1 MTHNSTQH
9 HPTEVIEVPHAQGCY
24 PVYIG
29 KGLLSNISLW
39 GKHLTGTILVVTED
53 RVAAL
58 YQATLKQALKDHAK
72 VAFLSLPPGESTKS
86 IAHWSSILDE
96 LVSMNAQRDATIIAL
111 GGGVVGDLA
120 GFAAASY
127 MRGISVV
134 QMPTTLLAQVDAAI
148 GGKTGINH
156 PMGKNLIGA
165 FHAPQAVVIDLS
177 TLATL
182 EQRDYQAGL
191 AEVIKYG
198 AIGDIGFFA
207 WLESQIDALNQRD
220 IHALQAA
227 VERSVSAK
235 KKVVVAD
242 EKESGQRA
250 LLNFGHTFGH
260 ALETLTG
267 YETLLHG
274 EAVAI
279 GMVLASR
286 LSERL
291 GMAPTGTTH
300 RLTTLIDALGLPTTL
315 PAGHDPQTIIER
327 MRLDK
332 KNRDNTIRLVL
343 LEELGQ
349 ACLKACAEDDIIQAF
364 A

>member
-1 MTHNSTQH
+1 MTHNSTQS
-9 HPTEVIEVPHAQGCY
+9 PSTEVIEIPHAQGYY

-29 KGLLSNISLW
+29 SGLLSDIALW
-39 GKHLTGTILVVTED
+39 QKHLSGAILVVTED
-53 RVAAL
+53 RVASL
-58 YQATLKQALKDHAK
+58 YQSMLEEALKPYAP

-86 IAHWSSILDE
+86 IAHWSSILDQ
-96 LVSMNAQRDATIIAL
+96 LVSMHAQRDATIIAL

-127 MRGISVV
+127 MRGIKFI

-156 PMGKNLIGA
+156 LMGKNLIGA
-165 FHAPQAVVIDLS
+165 FHAPQAVVIDLA
-177 TLATL
+177 TLASL

-198 AIGDIGFFA
+198 AIGDIAFFE
-207 WLESQIDALNQRD
+207 WLETQIQALNQRD
-220 IHALQAA
+220 IHVLKEA

-286 LSERL
+286 LSEQL
-291 GMAPTGTTH
+291 GMAPSGTTQ
-300 RLTTLIDALGLPTTL
+300 RLTALIEALGLPTAL
-315 PAGHDPQTIIER
+315 PAGQDPRTIIER

-332 KNRDNTIRLVL
+332 KNQANAIRLVL
-343 LEELGQ
+343 LTELGH
-349 ACLKACAEDDIIQAF
+349 ACLQACAEDDIIKAF

>member
-1 MTHNSTQH
+1 MTDTTIENQACQ
-9 HPTEVIEVPHAQGCY
+9 VVEVPHAQGAY

-29 KGLLSNISLW
+29 EGLLSNSAIWS
-39 GKHLTGTILVVTED
+39 KHLSGAVLVVTED
-53 RVAAL
+53 RVASL
-58 YQATLKQALKDHAK
+58 YQPTLQNALKDHPN
-72 VAFLSLPPGESTKS
+72 VVFLSLPPGESTKS
-86 IAHWSSILDE
+86 IAHWSLILDQ
-96 LVSMNAQRDATIIAL
+96 LVSMNAQRDATVIAL
-111 GGGVVGDLA
+111 GGGVMGDLA

-127 MRGISVV
+127 MRGIRLI
-134 QMPTTLLAQVDAAI
+134 QMPTTLLAQVDASI

-165 FHAPQAVVIDLS
+165 FHAPEAVVIDLA

-182 EQRDYQAGL
+182 DQRDYQAGL

-198 AIGDIGFFA
+198 AIGDIEFFA
-207 WLESQIDALNQRD
+207 WLEKQVHALNDRESKV
-220 IHALQAA
+220 LQEA
-227 VERSVSAK
+227 VRRSVSAK
-235 KKVVVAD
+235 KAVVVAD
-242 EKESGQRA
+242 EKESGERA

-279 GMVLASR
+279 GMVLASH
-286 LSERL
+286 LSEIL
-291 GMAPTGTTH
+291 GMAPVGTTK
-300 RLTTLIDALGLPTTL
+300 RLQALIEALGLPSTL
-315 PAGHDPQTIIER
+315 PDGQDPQTIIDR

-343 LEELGQ
+343 LEDLGK
-349 ACLKACAEDDIIQAF
+349 ACLRPCQETDIIQAF
-364 A
+364 D